1 MYNDFWLPVRTEI
14 ISHNVLCTAW
24 QDNAAASVMVHE
36 HAGTPSRSLG
46 TGVVVFVVHFSIY
59 DSFVL

>member
-1 MYNDFWLPVRTEI
+1 M
-14 ISHNVLCTAW
+14 LCTAW